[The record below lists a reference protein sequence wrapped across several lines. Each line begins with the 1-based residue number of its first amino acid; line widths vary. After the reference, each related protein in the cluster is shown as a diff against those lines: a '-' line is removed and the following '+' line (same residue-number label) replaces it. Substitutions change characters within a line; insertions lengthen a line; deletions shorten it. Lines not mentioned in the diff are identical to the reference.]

1 VRSSIRSLRLLSAG
15 AAGLFRGPTRSPDWI
30 AAFAQVQKDRL
41 SGAAEVVRK
50 IPTAKRPEGTPSLAP
65 AAYAGVYRDAWY
77 GTVTIFTGE
86 KAAGEKGA
94 LQIRFDRSP
103 GMVSALEHVRHDT
116 FRTRFADR
124 RIEDTYVTFA
134 LRPDGSIDQ
143 MKMQAVSPIADFSF
157 DYHDLLFKPEAPK
170 P

>member
-1 VRSSIRSLRLLSAG
+1 M
-15 AAGLFRGPTRSPDWI
+15 
-30 AAFAQVQKDRL
+30 
-41 SGAAEVVRK
+41 
-50 IPTAKRPEGTPSLAP
+50 
-65 AAYAGVYRDAWY
+65 
-77 GTVTIFTGE
+77 TIT
-86 KAAGEKGA
+86 AGEKGA

-116 FRTRFADR
+116 FRTRFPDR

-143 MKMQAVSPIADFSF
+143 VKMQAVSPIADFSF
-157 DYHDLLFKPEAPK
+157 DYHDLLFKPEGSK

>member
-1 VRSSIRSLRLLSAG
+1 
-15 AAGLFRGPTRSPDWI
+15 
-30 AAFAQVQKDRL
+30 
-41 SGAAEVVRK
+41 VVRK
-50 IPTAKRPEGTPSLAP
+50 IPTGKRSEGSPSLAP
-65 AAYAGVYRDAWY
+65 AAYAGVYRDTWY
-77 GTVTIFTGE
+77 GTVTIT
-86 KAAGEKGA
+86 AGEKGA

-116 FRTRFADR
+116 FRTRFANR

-157 DYHDLLFKPEAPK
+157 DYHDLLFRPVESKP
-170 P
+170 